1 MADTTRRLTYM
12 HDLGIDA
19 DRRQFA
25 VAAARG
31 TQVRVARGVYLST
44 VAWAALDADER
55 YVARV
60 YAVAGTRRN
69 QPVLSHWS
77 AAAVHGLPIVGDWP
91 DAVHITV
98 RPAAGGR
105 NRNGIVAHAAR
116 LADDD
121 VVELNGLLVTSLA
134 RTVLD
139 MAATA
144 TFMVAVTMA
153 DHVLHIDRF
162 GRIPPLLTRT
172 DLAEQFEHSRPLRSH
187 RKIDRVFTFAETRAE
202 TPIESVSRVNMLVIG
217 CPRPLLQS
225 PFSDRDGFI
234 GETDF
239 EWRDYATLG
248 EADGDRKYLD
258 AAYRSGRTVEQ
269 VMLDEKDR
277 EDRLRALPR
286 RFARW
291 RWKIA
296 VRPGRLRAHLA
307 AAGLPFGVPWASG
320 IRD

>member
-44 VAWAALDADER
+44 AAWAALDADER

-153 DHVLHIDRF
+153 DHVLH
-162 GRIPPLLTRT
+162 
-172 DLAEQFEHSRPLRSH
+172 RPQ
-187 RKIDRVFTFAETRAE
+187 I
-202 TPIESVSRVNMLVIG
+202 
-217 CPRPLLQS
+217 
-225 PFSDRDGFI
+225 
-234 GETDF
+234 
-239 EWRDYATLG
+239 
-248 EADGDRKYLD
+248 
-258 AAYRSGRTVEQ
+258 
-269 VMLDEKDR
+269 
-277 EDRLRALPR
+277 
-286 RFARW
+286 
-291 RWKIA
+291 
-296 VRPGRLRAHLA
+296 PGR
-307 AAGLPFGVPWASG
+307 GVSQ
-320 IRD
+320 RTHR